1 MTTTLRGFGFALLAF
16 AIFSTHDAIIKSLG
30 GSYSVFQIIFFSM
43 LFAFV
48 PMSIIMLADRAV
60 DNFRPHHPWLVLLRS
75 GLAIVAMSCA
85 FYAFTTLPMAEVY
98 ALLFAT
104 PLLVTAL
111 SVPLLGETVRFQRW
125 AAVIVGLIGVMI
137 VLRPGVSDFTLGHA
151 AALVAACASSMASI
165 LIRKIGGE
173 ERSAVLILYPMTASL
188 IVMSLLMPSVY
199 RPVSLPDLG
208 LMASVGFLSVIA
220 QLCVIFAYRAA
231 PAAVVA
237 PLQYSQMLW
246 ATFFGVFF
254 FYETPDFYVAL
265 GSVVIIS
272 SGMFVVWRESRENV
286 SMRRPVTRTANVRFD
301 TGPSPS
307 PKMHR
312 QDTGTTQP
320 DAQTN

>member
-1 MTTTLRGFGFALLAF
+1 MTTTLRGFVFALLAF

-137 VLRPGVSDFTLGHA
+137 VLRPGVSELTAGHA

-199 RPVSLPDLG
+199 KPVSLTDLV

-254 FYETPDFYVAL
+254 FFETPDFYVAL

-312 QDTGTTQP
+312 QDT
-320 DAQTN
+320 

>member
-312 QDTGTTQP
+312 QDTGTAQP

>member
-16 AIFSTHDAIIKSLG
+16 AIFSTHDAIIKTLG

>member
-312 QDTGTTQP
+312 QDTGTSQKP
-320 DAQTN
+320 AQTD